1 MLVNHALLEAS
12 AVTRH
17 FMTKQERQTK
27 KALCRLLIDKGHRKY
42 AERFWRFDFNIV
54 SSKEQPD
61 FTAAISFDDA
71 TVYISDG
78 FLGSGEGVF
87 SQLDVLLR
95 HELAHNL
102 MMHQIRMMTVLKQK
116 YANNPDEAWEHIK
129 LSMSLHELFNWIE
142 DFEISN
148 TRYTEKDKLI
158 VKHMTLNGRVIGGLL
173 TEEHRTSWA
182 KMPLEDMY
190 AKLSA
195 ELAQINTKIRND
207 PDWAPRSDDN
217 PDPFKYD
224 ALSAKGKSV
233 INKYRNTSKAS
244 SIRCP
249 IDIFVK
255 SKTFKQFGEF
265 YKNIVAA
272 LLTAFKDRT
281 SDAEIAKLTDL
292 IQSIAMTGPEEQF
305 DITDPL
311 TGEFMITLY
320 TPEEKML
327 ANDVLKNMT
336 GNINYDPLTFNIK
349 RKTNAKSYKD
359 AWNAVMKVLDKKKFD
374 DKTLSDIMAA
384 IEARNGG
391 ATD

>member
-17 FMTKQERQTK
+17 FMTEQERKTK
-27 KALCRLLIDKGHRKY
+27 FMLCKLLIDKGHRKY
-42 AERFWRFDFNIV
+42 AERFRRFDFNIV
-54 SSKEQPD
+54 SSKKQPD

-116 YANNPDEAWEHIK
+116 HTNNPDEAWEHIR
-129 LSMSLHELFNWIE
+129 LSMSLHDLFNWIE

-173 TEEHRTSWA
+173 TEDHRASWA
-182 KMPLEDMY
+182 KLPLEDMY

-195 ELAQINTKIRND
+195 ELVQINTNIRND
-207 PDWAPRSDDN
+207 PDWMPQSDDN
-217 PDPFKYD
+217 PNPFGYD

-249 IDIFVK
+249 IDLFVK
-255 SKTFKQFGEF
+255 SKTFKQFGDF
-265 YKNIVAA
+265 YKKIVEA
-272 LLTAFKDRT
+272 LLNAFKERT
-281 SDAEIAKLTDL
+281 SDAEIVKLTDL
-292 IQSIAMTGPEEQF
+292 IQDIAVTGPEESF
-305 DITDPL
+305 DITDPW
-311 TGEFMITLY
+311 TGELIITLY

-327 ANDVLKNMT
+327 ANDVLKNMS

-359 AWNAVMKVLDKKKFD
+359 AWNAVMKALDKKKFD
-374 DKTLSDIMAA
+374 DKTLQDIAAA
-384 IEARNGG
+384 IETHNGG
-391 ATD
+391 AAD